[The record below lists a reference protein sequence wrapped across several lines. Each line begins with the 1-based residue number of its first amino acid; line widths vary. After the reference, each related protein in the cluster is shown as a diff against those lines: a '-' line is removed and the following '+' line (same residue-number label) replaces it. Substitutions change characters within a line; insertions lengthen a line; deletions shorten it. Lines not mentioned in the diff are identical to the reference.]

1 MTIPTITINEDVKCK
16 QCSKLGACKVRDG
29 EYGLCMDC
37 VAKNLE
43 RMNMKNTNELVRAE
57 VDNLINDEWHRIVPA
72 YRNSC
77 YELGISVKINIAGSA
92 EVVNIE
98 TELSYYPLPKMKVKT
113 DKVTAD
119 EKQIK
124 LPMSELG

>member
-1 MTIPTITINEDVKCK
+1 
-16 QCSKLGACKVRDG
+16 
-29 EYGLCMDC
+29 
-37 VAKNLE
+37 
-43 RMNMKNTNELVRAE
+43 MKKTNELVRAE
-57 VDNLINDEWHRIVPA
+57 IDNLIETEWHRIVPA

-77 YELGISVKINIAGSA
+77 YELGIAIKINMAGNA
-92 EVVNIE
+92 ERVDIE
-98 TELSYYPLPKMKVKT
+98 AELSYYPLPKMKVKT